1 MDLPAIEL
9 PKIDLPF
16 EIPFLIHPLVVHF
29 AVAIPVIILLLEI
42 YNIFARKKSIGGF
55 SFILILLTIT
65 AAIGAYFTGL
75 ADGKES
81 FDLLTEAGKEELAEH
96 KLLGTYLLLASGLL
110 LFFKLLAMTGNVF
123 LRFLFMISLIGYIG
137 LTFVQGQHGG
147 ELTYEYGANV
157 KQVKVLDDALFDANE
172 KLEELNATEA
182 PKEEAKAVEPKVEVK
197 PEVKEEPVAAPA
209 VEQTA
214 QEVKEEVPATAST
227 PEATRPQSLK
237 TEVTPQ
243 EAPASQALE
252 VNTSKVDMLL
262 ENAKEAMKEVTEN
275 TFSTVDNT
283 VEEVVEVVPTQ
294 LERPKI
300 ETH

>member
-16 EIPFLIHPLVVHF
+16 EVPFLLHPLVVHF

-42 YNIFARKKSIGGF
+42 YNVFARKKSIGGF
-55 SFILILLTIT
+55 SFILILLTIA

-75 ADGKES
+75 TDGKES
-81 FDLLTEAGKEELAEH
+81 FDLLSEAGKEELAEH

-123 LRFLFMISLIGYIG
+123 LRFLFMVSLIGYIG
-137 LTFVQGQHGG
+137 LTFIQGQHGG

-157 KQVKVLDDALFDANE
+157 EQVKVLDDALFDANE
-172 KLEELNATEA
+172 KLEEMNATEA
-182 PKEEAKAVEPKVEVK
+182 PKEEAKVVEPKVEVK
-197 PEVKEEPVAAPA
+197 PEVKEEVVATPVVEQAANEIKEEAPA
-209 VEQTA
+209 PVTTSEASAPQT
-214 QEVKEEVPATAST
+214 
-227 PEATRPQSLK
+227 LK

-243 EAPASQALE
+243 EAPAPQVPE
-252 VNTSKVDMLL
+252 VNTSKVDKLL
-262 ENAKEAMKEVTEN
+262 ENAKEAMKQVTE
-275 TFSTVDNT
+275 TTLSTVDNT

-294 LERPKI
+294 VERPKI